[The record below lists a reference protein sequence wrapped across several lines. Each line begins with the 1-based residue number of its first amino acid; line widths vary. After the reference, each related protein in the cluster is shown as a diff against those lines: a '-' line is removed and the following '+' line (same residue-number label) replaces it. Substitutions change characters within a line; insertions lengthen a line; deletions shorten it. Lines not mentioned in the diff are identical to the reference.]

1 MPRTFN
7 SADRSHNCEDT
18 STHSAATRAKI
29 TIKMLQTE
37 LIEWMHATAVAN
49 FPYAKYVKCRIGRM
63 HYRNAK
69 HGQLVTFHVNVKSV
83 GVYLKFSSCSLG
95 SLSNMLERAGL
106 EHRERN
112 ERLGIKRVRDL
123 T

>member
-1 MPRTFN
+1 MPKTLN
-7 SADRSHNCEDT
+7 SADRSHNCEDQRTQGTAT
-18 STHSAATRAKI
+18 SAQI

-37 LIEWMHATAVAN
+37 LMEWMHATAVAN
-49 FPYAKYVKCRIGRM
+49 FPYARHIKCRIGRM
-63 HYRNAK
+63 HYRNAQY
-69 HGQLVTFHVNVKSV
+69 GQLVTFHVNVKSV

-95 SLSNMLERAGL
+95 SLSNMLERAGQ

-112 ERLGIKRVRDL
+112 ERLGLKRVKNL